1 MGDPL
6 KFVPFNSM
14 INPGFW
20 TALAKQKLDVIGLS
34 ESSVPITGSFT
45 ISDPPGGGLSP
56 RLSVEWDA
64 FEDSSQGKEATT
76 SWNRI
81 PIGGSVTIMNTVE
94 AFKAVDKAAFL
105 QQEGQRL
112 WDNILQNC
120 WEKNPDTLASFSILM
135 FADLKKYQF
144 YYWFAFPSFNL
155 PSYLLVTNTSLLDQV
170 LSKEEEVV
178 LVKAIQENPL
188 IYSLLVK
195 DKEGEGLQML
205 PLSRLCSESL
215 DSALICVMDP
225 SSSPQ
230 HPGWPV
236 RTLLA
241 ALLHS
246 HTSLLQKGIR
256 VICLR
261 MVSKEGRITAAHSPV
276 LSLQLQGDLPPPSM
290 PSVVGWEKN
299 AKGQLG
305 PRHANMRSSMDPAKL
320 AEASVDLNLKLM
332 KWRLVPNLD
341 LEKIKATKCLLLGA
355 GTLGCGVARG
365 LLGWGVRHITL
376 VDNGRVSYSNP
387 VRQSLFTFK
396 DCLEGGRHKAEAAA
410 ERLADICPGVESA
423 GHVLS
428 IPMPG
433 HPVSETTEP
442 EVRAAFEK
450 LRDLIASHNLVFL
463 LMDSRESRWLPSLLA
478 ASMPDKL
485 VVNAALGFDTFLVM
499 RHGVRGKPEEVGEGL
514 VPGQSLGCYFC
525 NDVVAPGDSTSDRT
539 LDQQCTVTRPG
550 ASGVA
555 AALAVELAVSCLSH
569 GKGPAA
575 PAPAR
580 VGAGEDEE
588 SCLGTVPHTL
598 RGSLHAFTQVAPTG
612 PAFSQCTAC
621 SPPVLDALDHQGW
634 ELIKRVGEKPS
645 HLEDLTGLTALMQD
659 SSLMEGVIDLADDDC
674 ISFSSSCD

>member
-1 MGDPL
+1 MLSRNTLRCLLAPPL
-6 KFVPFNSM
+6 P
-14 INPGFW
+14 NP
-20 TALAKQKLDVIGLS
+20 
-34 ESSVPITGSFT
+34 
-45 ISDPPGGGLSP
+45 
-56 RLSVEWDA
+56 
-64 FEDSSQGKEATT
+64 
-76 SWNRI
+76 
-81 PIGGSVTIMNTVE
+81 
-94 AFKAVDKAAFL
+94 
-105 QQEGQRL
+105 
-112 WDNILQNC
+112 
-120 WEKNPDTLASFSILM
+120 
-135 FADLKKYQF
+135 
-144 YYWFAFPSFNL
+144 FPSFNL
-155 PSYLLVTNTSLLDQV
+155 PSSLLVTNTSLLDQV
-170 LSKEEEVV
+170 LSKEEEAG

-195 DKEGEGLQML
+195 DKEGEGLRML
-205 PLSRLCSESL
+205 PLSPRLCSESS

-261 MVSKEGRITAAHSPV
+261 MVAKEGRITAAHSPV
-276 LSLQLQGDLPPPSM
+276 LSLQLQGDPPPPSM

-410 ERLADICPGVESA
+410 ERLADICPGVESS

-450 LRDLIASHNLVFL
+450 LKDLIASHNLVFL

-569 GKGPAA
+569 RKGPAA
-575 PAPAR
+575 PAPGR
-580 VGAGEDEE
+580 VLPELLLLLLLNLLSLVSHIGRVQQPQHQ
-588 SCLGTVPHTL
+588 LGL
-598 RGSLHAFTQVAPTG
+598 EQGKRRSHA
-612 PAFSQCTAC
+612 
-621 SPPVLDALDHQGW
+621 W
-634 ELIKRVGEKPS
+634 ELCPT
-645 HLEDLTGLTALMQD
+645 L
-659 SSLMEGVIDLADDDC
+659 
-674 ISFSSSCD
+674 